1 MPVLTRE
8 QDATPDRPRAP
19 VLAKPRTQDL
29 ASKGVRTSRARR
41 PRTPARLRLA
51 GLRGRRYA
59 SPPIV
64 TDAPRITRTQQSD
77 AVVETSLDLHY
88 VRHPVAYG
96 LHSDDT
102 PSLQIYPSGTFYCFG
117 CRRGGSIYDFASAL
131 WLSGQSP
138 NAPLRGRPFIE
149 VRQRLLAMF
158 LGDDA
163 AA

>member
-96 LHSDDT
+96 LHTDGT
-102 PSLQIYPSGTFYCFG
+102 PSLHVYLEPGRGWYCFG
-117 CRRGGSIYDFASAL
+117 CGRGGSVYDLAAL
-131 WLSGQSP
+131 LWQTPPRGQGFTE
-138 NAPLRGRPFIE
+138 L
-149 VRQRLLAMF
+149 RQRL
-158 LGDDA
+158 A
-163 AA
+163 AALDAQP